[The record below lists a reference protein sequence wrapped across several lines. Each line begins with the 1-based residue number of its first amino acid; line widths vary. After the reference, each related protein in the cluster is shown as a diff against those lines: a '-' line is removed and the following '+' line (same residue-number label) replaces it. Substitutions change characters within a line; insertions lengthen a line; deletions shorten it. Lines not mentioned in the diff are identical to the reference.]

1 MVSENEIQRARGV
14 LWQEKTWQ
22 IAQITLYSHTVQ
34 HQHQSTV
41 SMRYLS
47 VVILWLQNK
56 ETNCKHLS
64 LIFYSEHN
72 NVNYDSS
79 KWLWLANNISNYIY
93 IQYYNTEFLYFSPE
107 YSVSLCLSSRCCL
120 ELRLVNFKAA

>member
-93 IQYYNTEFLYFSPE
+93 SVLQYRVFIFQSRVLRQ
-107 YSVSLCLSSRCCL
+107 SLSLLSLLS
-120 ELRLVNFKAA
+120 